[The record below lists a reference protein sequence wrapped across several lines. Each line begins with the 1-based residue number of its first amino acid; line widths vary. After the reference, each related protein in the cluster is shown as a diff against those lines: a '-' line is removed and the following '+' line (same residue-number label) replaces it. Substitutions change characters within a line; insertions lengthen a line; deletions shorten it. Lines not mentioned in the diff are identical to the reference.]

1 MGGSGEQSR
10 ILDESVSTRAVRFAT
25 VHDHLHVLRVNP
37 CWWERCSP
45 LFALLLQRLVSFGV
59 PHDGLSHW
67 TTVPDKEFDPSLF
80 RNGGMSYWE
89 VEKPKIAAKRRVDPP
104 APSRNLH
111 HLEPR
116 PIPVA
121 AFVVVQADTPQQI
134 YSAAESSPPHQ
145 ATNGA
150 SRTPPVAAPV
160 PASAEPTPLSA
171 ASTSAEPP
179 LPPLTA
185 NIIADT
191 KGPSPTNAALEK
203 GITAT
208 TSENDKLQ
216 TALAEIDRLRAQLA
230 EATGP
235 VVTGLR
241 KRGGAQAQAGVDTA
255 VEKTK
260 EVVAAAQGIPIE
272 IVGGL
277 LLAVFVLT
285 YLFF

>member
-1 MGGSGEQSR
+1 MGEALTGFS
-10 ILDESVSTRAVRFAT
+10 
-25 VHDHLHVLRVNP
+25 
-37 CWWERCSP
+37 
-45 LFALLLQRLVSFGV
+45 LFVQRQVAYGV

-67 TTVPDKEFDPSLF
+67 TTVPDKEFDPTLF
-80 RNGGMSYWE
+80 RNGGWSYWE
-89 VEKPKIAAKRRVDPP
+89 VDTPKNAGKRRAELPSRERDVHRLKPK
-104 APSRNLH
+104 
-111 HLEPR
+111 

-121 AFVVVQADTPQQI
+121 AYVLMQADTPQQI
-134 YSAAESSPPHQ
+134 YSAAESSLTHQ
-145 ATNGA
+145 VTNGA

-160 PASAEPTPLSA
+160 PAHAEPTPAPA
-171 ASTSAEPP
+171 ASTSIEPP

-185 NIIADT
+185 NAIAET
-191 KGPSPTNAALEK
+191 KGPSPTDAALEK
-203 GITAT
+203 GVSAT
-208 TSENDKLQ
+208 TSGDDKLQ

-235 VVTGLR
+235 VVTILR
-241 KRGGAQAQAGVDTA
+241 KRGGAQAQASVDTA

-277 LLAVFVLT
+277 VLAVFVLT